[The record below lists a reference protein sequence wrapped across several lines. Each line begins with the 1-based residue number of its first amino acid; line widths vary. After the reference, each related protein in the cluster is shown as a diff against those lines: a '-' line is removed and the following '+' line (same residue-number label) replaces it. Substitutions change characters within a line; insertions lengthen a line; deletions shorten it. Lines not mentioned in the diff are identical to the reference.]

1 MDIAEVI
8 GHIVATQKYETLV
21 SCKLC
26 VIQPITHDGQKS
38 RKPLIAT
45 DATASRG
52 LGERV
57 FFVESGDAVFTGL
70 QGEDLP
76 VDAAIVGI
84 VDEIYSHEATKE
96 RKRDEN

>member
-1 MDIAEVI
+1 MDIARVI
-8 GHIVATQKYETLV
+8 GHIVATQKDPSLV
-21 SCKLC
+21 SCKIC
-26 VIQPITHDGQKS
+26 VIQPVTHDGKNS
-38 RKPLIAT
+38 RAPLIAT

-52 LGERV
+52 LGDKV

-84 VDEIYSHEATKE
+84 VDEIYPLPPTA
-96 RKRDEN
+96 R